1 MNNYTCNHDDI
12 GVEDC
17 CCINHFLDSVIEEVF
32 DTDSDFSSTTIVA
45 SGELAQDLI
54 RLLLST
60 TMEDDDD
67 FVFHMGMV
75 DFDSIEYDQ
84 EYYISINTDHEV
96 WCCPSYQDDEYG
108 KGYLIDG
115 ADHTY
120 IFEDCNYKI
129 LDKIESDVVTIFGFE
144 DED

>member
-75 DFDSIEYDQ
+75 DFDSVEYDQ

-96 WCCPSYQDDEYG
+96 WCEPACHDGIYYTDE
-108 KGYLIDG
+108 

-120 IFEDCNYKI
+120 VYEESNYKI
-129 LDKIESDVVTIFGFE
+129 LDKVESDDVTIFGFE
-144 DED
+144 D

>member
-1 MNNYTCNHDDI
+1 MNNYTYKHNNVE
-12 GVEDC
+12 VEDY
-17 CCINHFLDSVIEEVF
+17 CCINHFLDAVIEEVF
-32 DTDSDFSSTTIVA
+32 DTDSEFASTTIVA
-45 SGELAQDLI
+45 KGDLAEDLI

-75 DFDSIEYDQ
+75 DFDSVEYNQ

-96 WCCPSYQDDEYG
+96 WCEPACHDGIYYTDE
-108 KGYLIDG
+108 

-120 IFEDCNYKI
+120 VSEDSDYKI
-129 LDKIESDVVTIFGFE
+129 LGCVESDDVTIFGFE
-144 DED
+144 CEE